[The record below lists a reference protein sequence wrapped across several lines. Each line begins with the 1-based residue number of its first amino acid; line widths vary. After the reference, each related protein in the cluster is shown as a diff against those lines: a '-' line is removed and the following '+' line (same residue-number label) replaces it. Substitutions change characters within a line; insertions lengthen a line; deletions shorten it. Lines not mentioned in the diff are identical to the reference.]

1 MSGHVYSVP
10 AAVVFRRWAAHA
22 DPAAP
27 SDELLN
33 CNAELSHLYVQ
44 AIRSKLDLFESLTG
58 GA

>member
-1 MSGHVYSVP
+1 MRDKEQQVQ
-10 AAVVFRRWAAHA
+10 ALREAHA